1 MERLNKWVLITGAS
15 SGIGREFSKIL
26 ASRGYSLIL
35 VARRVDRLQVLKS
48 ELMGKYPVDIDIV
61 GTDLT
66 NMEKVIDLYENSRT
80 KNIEILIN
88 NAGFGYLG
96 NFDETDLYREMSMI
110 DINIKAVHIL
120 TKLFI
125 QDFLNRDKGYILNV
139 ASSAGLMPAGPYMA
153 TYYATK
159 AYVTSLTSA
168 IAGELRARNS
178 EVYIGSLCPGP
189 VDTEF
194 NDVANCKFSLKGIS
208 PEFCARYAVDSMF
221 KEREIIMPSLKM
233 KLAVFLSRFMPRKFL
248 VDICGNQQ
256 SKKMD

>member
-1 MERLNKWVLITGAS
+1 
-15 SGIGREFSKIL
+15 
-26 ASRGYSLIL
+26 
-35 VARRVDRLQVLKS
+35 
-48 ELMGKYPVDIDIV
+48 
-61 GTDLT
+61 
-66 NMEKVIDLYENSRT
+66 
-80 KNIEILIN
+80 
-88 NAGFGYLG
+88 
-96 NFDETDLYREMSMI
+96 MSMI

-189 VDTEF
+189 RSEERRVGKE
-194 NDVANCKFSLKGIS
+194 CRSRWS
-208 PEFCARYAVDSMF
+208 PYH
-221 KEREIIMPSLKM
+221 
-233 KLAVFLSRFMPRKFL
+233 
-248 VDICGNQQ
+248 
-256 SKKMD
+256 